1 MAKRKK
7 TTKPKRVPFGG
18 YRLEMDV
25 KLLNCIRLNRILE
38 EELYDKKAT
47 PNQVASMIYAQ
58 RLLAEMLLE
67 RLDWAFGRQY
77 PGSKFDLGAIEP
89 TASFEDPMPEAL
101 RQAEKRF
108 REAFL

>member
-7 TTKPKRVPFGG
+7 TTKPKRTPFGG

-38 EELYDKKAT
+38 GELYSEKST

-58 RLLAEMLLE
+58 RLLAEMLME
-67 RLDWAFGRQY
+67 RLDWVFERQY
-77 PGSKFDLGAIEP
+77 PEKKFDLGPIEP
-89 TASFEDPMPEAL
+89 AASFEDPMPEAL
-101 RQAEKRF
+101 RQAEKQF